1 MNIKLFE
8 GLFGRAKSRIDT
20 SKLSK
25 EKSDKFFELLK
36 QNMAEELQ
44 KPTHIAVIGK
54 CGVGKTSTINAL
66 FDTDWKISHV
76 KAATKKEEVLIM
88 EGERGSLKISDLP
101 GFGEDIDK
109 EAEYLK
115 LYRRVLSECDVA
127 LLILKADTR
136 DMAEVQRMLR
146 DVVGK
151 DYNLSKRIIVGLN
164 QVDIV
169 QPGHWLDKP
178 NLPSVEQEKSIKEIV
193 KERVKSIEKV
203 CAIQPSQVIAYSA
216 TRRYRLEHL
225 FAAMVSGTA
234 GEAWVMNAKGKVANY
249 LELVD
254 PEFRPPLTNKE

>member
-8 GLFGRAKSRIDT
+8 GLFSKAKSKIDT

-25 EKSDKFFELLK
+25 EQSDKFFELLK
-36 QNMAEELQ
+36 EDMAEELR

-66 FDTDWKISHV
+66 FGTDWKVSHV
-76 KAATKKEEVLIM
+76 KAATLAEEILM
-88 EGERGSLKISDLP
+88 LEGERGALKISDLP

-109 EAEYLK
+109 EEEYSQ
-115 LYRRVLSECDVA
+115 LYKRVLRECDVA

-146 DVVGK
+146 DVVGS
-151 DYNLSKRIIVGLN
+151 DFDVSKRIIIGLN
-164 QVDIV
+164 QVDNV

-178 NLPSVEQEKSIKEIV
+178 NLPSVEQENSIKEIV
-193 KERVKSIEKV
+193 VERIKSIEKV
-203 CAIQPSQVIAYSA
+203 CAIKPSQVIAYSA
-216 TRRYRLEHL
+216 KRRYRLEHL
-225 FAAMVSGTA
+225 FEAMVSGTA
-234 GEAWVMNAKGKVANY
+234 GEAWVMNAKGKVADY

-254 PEFRPPLTNKE
+254 PEFCPPTNNRE